1 MIETMA
7 VLCMHSRCVV
17 TVTTTM
23 NPLSLPLSPSLSLP
37 PSLSLLSL
45 SLSLSSDSEDA
56 GLHGSESVPGG
67 VQFPTDQWRPTLGV

>member
-45 SLSLSSDSEDA
+45 SLSPSDSEDA

-67 VQFPTDQWRPTLGV
+67 VQFPADQWRLTLGV